1 MGYFLKKTKNKK
13 GVYLQIYESFYD
25 PTRKQTAHRSVRPVG
40 YVHELKAGGI
50 DDPVAHFKREV
61 DAMNERRLENES
73 RARVREI
80 GEEGAER
87 MLGYFPLK
95 GVNSLLGVERDFGYL
110 QLHSGFRFSLY
121 EMTSSLV
128 YARACAPC
136 SKSKTFHE
144 VLPQLMEE
152 TGFTRDQM
160 YEGLAFLGE
169 EYEKVAEIYN
179 AHVAELWPRD
189 TASTYFDCTNFYFEI
204 DREDGLRRKGPSKEH
219 RPEPI
224 VGLGLLLDAE
234 CVPIGMTVFPGN
246 ESEQP
251 KLRELI
257 ADVKAR
263 GGISGRTVRV
273 ADKGLNSTAN
283 VSDALLCGDG
293 YIFSR
298 SLKKLEA
305 KELAWALADDGWV
318 DVLDGEG
325 EVAYRLKEGV
335 GEFGYNVAS
344 EGGGK
349 RHVELP
355 EKRIVTF
362 NPTLARKQ
370 LHEINRQVEKAR
382 SLKASA
388 AKRSEFGDCAKYVT
402 FAAVDGN
409 GEVTG
414 ERVAVSLNH
423 KAIER
428 ARLLAGYNMIV
439 TSETGMAAADIYST
453 YHNLWRIEESFKIMK
468 SQLDARPVY
477 LQKPETITGHFL
489 ICYIAVLLLRLLQ
502 LKVLGGRW
510 SSEDV
515 MGFARGFRCAQVSE
529 RKYVN
534 TSRKTPFLVAL
545 QEETGLPLKKFNL
558 GKRDVD
564 AIMGW
569 KPERHS

>member
-1 MGYFLKKTKNKK
+1 MGYFLKRTKNKK

-25 PTRKQTAHRSVRPVG
+25 PARKQTAHRSVRPVG
-40 YVHELKAGGI
+40 YVHELEAGGV

-61 DAMNERRLENES
+61 DAMNERRLESEG
-73 RARVREI
+73 RARAREI

-95 GVNSLLGVERDFGYL
+95 GVNDLLGVERDFGFL
-110 QLHSGFRFSLY
+110 QLHSGFRFSLF
-121 EMTSSLV
+121 ELTASLV

-136 SKSKTFHE
+136 SKSRTFHE
-144 VLPQLMEE
+144 VLPRLMGEP
-152 TGFTRDQM
+152 GFTRDQM

-169 EYEKVAEIYN
+169 EHEKVVEIYN
-179 AHVAELWPRD
+179 ARIAELWPRD

-234 CVPIGMTVFPGN
+234 CVPVGMTVFPGN

-257 ADVKAR
+257 ADAKAR

-273 ADKGLNSTAN
+273 ADKGLNSADN
-283 VSDALLCGDG
+283 VADAVLAGDG

-298 SLKKLEA
+298 SLKKLGA
-305 KELAWALADDGWV
+305 KELAWALAADGWS
-318 DVLDGEG
+318 DVLGDDG
-325 EVAYRLKEGV
+325 EVACRLKEGV
-335 GEFGYNVAS
+335 GEFGYDVTAES
-344 EGGGK
+344 GG
-349 RHVELP
+349 RRRVELP
-355 EKRIVTF
+355 EKRVVTF
-362 NPTLARKQ
+362 SPALARKQ

-382 SLKASA
+382 RLKASA

-402 FAAVDGN
+402 FAAVDDD
-409 GEVTG
+409 GEVAG
-414 ERVAVSLNH
+414 GRVAASLNH
-423 KAIER
+423 EAIER
-428 ARLLAGYNMIV
+428 ARRLAGYNMIV
-439 TSETGMAAADIYST
+439 TSETGMTAAEVCSAYR
-453 YHNLWRIEESFKIMK
+453 NLWRIEESFRVMK

-510 SSEDV
+510 SAEDV
-515 MGFARGFRCAQVSE
+515 VGFARGFRCAQVSE

-534 TSRKTPFLVAL
+534 TSRKTPFLVAM

-558 GKRDVD
+558 CERDVD

-569 KPERHS
+569 KPERPS

>member
-1 MGYFLKKTKNKK
+1 MGYFLKRTKNKK

-25 PTRKQTAHRSVRPVG
+25 PARKQTAHRSVRPVG
-40 YVHELKAGGI
+40 YVHELEAGGV

-61 DAMNERRLENES
+61 DAMNERRLESEG
-73 RARVREI
+73 RARAREI

-95 GVNSLLGVERDFGYL
+95 GVNDLLGVERDFGFL
-110 QLHSGFRFSLY
+110 QLHSGFRFSLF
-121 EMTSSLV
+121 ELTASLV

-136 SKSKTFHE
+136 SKSRTFHE
-144 VLPQLMEE
+144 VLPRLMGEP
-152 TGFTRDQM
+152 GFTRDQM

-169 EYEKVAEIYN
+169 EHEKVVEIYN
-179 AHVAELWPRD
+179 ARIAELWPRD

-234 CVPIGMTVFPGN
+234 CVPVGMTVFPGN

-257 ADVKAR
+257 ADAKAR

-273 ADKGLNSTAN
+273 ADKGLNSADN
-283 VSDALLCGDG
+283 VADAVLAGDG

-298 SLKKLEA
+298 SLRKLGA
-305 KELAWALADDGWV
+305 KELAWALAADGWS
-318 DVLDGEG
+318 DVLGDDG
-325 EVAYRLKEGV
+325 EVACRLKEGV
-335 GEFGYNVAS
+335 GEFGYDVTAES
-344 EGGGK
+344 GGK
-349 RHVELP
+349 RRVELP
-355 EKRIVTF
+355 EKRVVTF
-362 NPTLARKQ
+362 SPALARKQ

-382 SLKASA
+382 RLKASA

-409 GEVTG
+409 GEVAG
-414 ERVAVSLNH
+414 GRVAASLNH
-423 KAIER
+423 EAIER
-428 ARLLAGYNMIV
+428 ARRLAGYNMIV
-439 TSETGMAAADIYST
+439 TSETGMTAAEVCSAYR
-453 YHNLWRIEESFKIMK
+453 NLWRIEESFRVMK

-510 SSEDV
+510 SAEDV
-515 MGFARGFRCAQVSE
+515 VGFARGFRCAQVSE

-534 TSRKTPFLVAL
+534 TSRKTPFLVAM

-558 GKRDVD
+558 CERDVD

-569 KPERHS
+569 RPERPS